1 MIAKRDPAKGEE
13 RLRTCYR
20 ESGSAAMWTLLLPSE
35 FRCLRYVWCRNIMA
49 CILGI
54 SLRWFHSSG
63 GILTRGF
70 VSTDEAY
77 PIATLS
83 VVKAHQRRRRTFG
96 TVWTCG
102 CCALVSSCETRVF
115 LRSSGLGKPVPPCP
129 VSSSSSKSESGSL
142 PSSISLVTRRT
153 PAFGSSPRA
162 SISSRH

>member
-1 MIAKRDPAKGEE
+1 MRRETQRREKNVSEP
-13 RLRTCYR
+13 CYR
-20 ESGSAAMWTLLLPSE
+20 ERGSAAMWTLLLPSE

-54 SLRWFHSSG
+54 SLRRFHSSG

-83 VVKAHQRRRRTFG
+83 VVKAHQRRRRT
-96 TVWTCG
+96 VWTCG

-115 LRSSGLGKPVPPCP
+115 LRSSGLGKPVSSCS

-162 SISSRH
+162 SISSKH